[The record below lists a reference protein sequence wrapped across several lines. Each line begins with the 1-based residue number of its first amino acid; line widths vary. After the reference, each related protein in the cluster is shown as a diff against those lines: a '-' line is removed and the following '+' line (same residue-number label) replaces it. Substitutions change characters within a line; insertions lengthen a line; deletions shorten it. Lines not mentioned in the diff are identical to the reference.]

1 MFPFKRTEA
10 CLRVRGCALV
20 SGVGHQVLSRWRSLH
35 ISLGYGAQL
44 AGSSAGN
51 RRQREARLR
60 QVLQDGEDLGLLLIA
75 HFRRGTS
82 DVDEWYPLTACLSIF
97 ILDLSNHKQIF
108 HLYDM
113 FLILLCLHHLQKA
126 LDSLPSL
133 ASNSWWVALIFWN
146 PQFYC
151 TFNI

>member
-20 SGVGHQVLSRWRSLH
+20 SGVGHQVLSRWRSL
-35 ISLGYGAQL
+35 GYGGQL
-44 AGSSAGN
+44 AGSSAGH
-51 RRQREARLR
+51 RRQGEARLR